1 MFTLNLKDG
10 VHSTVKCFLQ
20 VHSNLEPVMLISE
33 LSKHLNLSRDTIR
46 FYEKLALIHPLIRNN
61 GYKDYSE
68 QDVQQLQLIQ
78 VAKNLGFTLAEI
90 KQILDLVNVNEIPA
104 EQFHEILTDKLNLI
118 REKIHQ
124 LQNIQHL
131 LENLVIGE
139 ACPFKKDC
147 DISAII

>member
-1 MFTLNLKDG
+1 MKKKILFFTGSRADYGLLK
-10 VHSTVKCFLQ
+10 
-20 VHSNLEPVMLISE
+20 PLISRI
-33 LSKHLNLSRDTIR
+33 KKDKRYK
-46 FYEKLALIHPLIRNN
+46 FLIAAGSHHF
-61 GYKDYSE
+61 S
-68 QDVQQLQLIQ
+68 
-78 VAKNLGFTLAEI
+78 KNLGFTLAEI

-147 DISAII
+147 DISAIV